1 MTQVELLN
9 LLKATGYPVAY
20 SHFNTEPAAP
30 YLVYLFAYDTDL
42 MADNRNYVEISN
54 FQVELYTEKK
64 DLDAEKKVQD
74 ALKGAELPYRKNESW
89 IESEKLYQIIYEI
102 QLIGG

>member
-20 SHFNTEPAAP
+20 SHFKTEPAAP
-30 YLVYLFAYDTDL
+30 YLVYLFSYDADL

-54 FQVELYTEKK
+54 FQVELYTEIK
-64 DLDAEKKVQD
+64 DLAAEKKVQN
-74 ALKGAELPYRKNESW
+74 ALKGAELAYRKTETL
-89 IESEKLYQIIYEI
+89 IESENLYQILYEI
-102 QLIGG
+102 QLIGA